1 MVSLGR
7 VNLAAAAIVSA
18 GLVAV
23 LGGAAGVCST
33 ASVNCHLRPAAPAWS
48 LDSYAG
54 DRGGAFRLSPALRST
69 VVADGFMYPTD
80 FDFLADGRIVVAT
93 RAGVVRLVGDVRTTR
108 QPFLDLRGRVATW
121 GARGLVAIAVDRSAT
136 PSRLYVAYA
145 VTPGAP
151 GSDPTSDD
159 PTTFRFSRFTIHGD
173 RAEPAS
179 EEIVAGRST
188 AGPCSNR
195 PITAD
200 CIPADRDHIGAD
212 IVLTDDGLM
221 YLSTGDGA
229 TGDLGIGSEHL
240 AQRAQ
245 AHDSLAGKVLRVD
258 RSGRGVRGNPYWD
271 GDPNSNRSRVWAS
284 GFRNPFRLALLPNGD
299 LVAGDVGFNGYEE
312 LDIVERAGD
321 YGWPCRE
328 GDGVTP
334 EFRASDYCKR
344 YEASDAGRRSDRRSS
359 LLTAPNGARSRPER
373 RWPTRLEFQGSTVQC
388 SSSQTG

>member
-1 MVSLGR
+1 MAAGESGVVSLGR
-7 VNLAAAAIVSA
+7 VNLAAAASCPRDSWRCWA
-18 GLVAV
+18 GLLGLLNRGVASAET
-23 LGGAAGVCST
+23 GCPAGASI
-33 ASVNCHLRPAAPAWS
+33 HAPETVVAHC
-48 LDSYAG
+48 
-54 DRGGAFRLSPALRST
+54 LSPALRST

-80 FDFLADGRIVVAT
+80 FDLADGRIVVAT

-200 CIPADRDHIGAD
+200 CIPADRDH
-212 IVLTDDGLM
+212 
-221 YLSTGDGA
+221 
-229 TGDLGIGSEHL
+229 
-240 AQRAQ
+240 
-245 AHDSLAGKVLRVD
+245 
-258 RSGRGVRGNPYWD
+258 
-271 GDPNSNRSRVWAS
+271 
-284 GFRNPFRLALLPNGD
+284 AL
-299 LVAGDVGFNGYEE
+299 
-312 LDIVERAGD
+312 
-321 YGWPCRE
+321 W
-328 GDGVTP
+328 
-334 EFRASDYCKR
+334 
-344 YEASDAGRRSDRRSS
+344 
-359 LLTAPNGARSRPER
+359 
-373 RWPTRLEFQGSTVQC
+373 
-388 SSSQTG
+388 